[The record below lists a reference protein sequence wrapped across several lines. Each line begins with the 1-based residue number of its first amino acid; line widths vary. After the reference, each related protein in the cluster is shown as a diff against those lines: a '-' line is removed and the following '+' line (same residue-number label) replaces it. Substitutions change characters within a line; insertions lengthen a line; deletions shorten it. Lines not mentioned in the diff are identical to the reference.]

1 MTKWLLLDVGCE
13 RGRPDGELFPRWANG
28 TCAFETVSNASQ
40 SVGGAAAELLT
51 HAPAPYALYIY
62 MYPRRVTRRSH
73 AKDMGWAAG
82 AGVVRE
88 ADMVAMKR
96 GGGKVH
102 GNAWASAGAVRGRAH
117 VRQA

>member
-28 TCAFETVSNASQ
+28 TCAFTVSNASQ

-62 MYPRRVTRRSH
+62 MYPRRVTRRSR